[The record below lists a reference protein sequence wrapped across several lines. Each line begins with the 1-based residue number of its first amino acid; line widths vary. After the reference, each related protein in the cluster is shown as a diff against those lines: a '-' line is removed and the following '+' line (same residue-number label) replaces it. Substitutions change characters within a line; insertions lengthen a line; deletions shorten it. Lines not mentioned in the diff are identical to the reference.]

1 MVEFVP
7 PGFTVGKNIEKMGLR
22 TAPMGK
28 LILQDCFLPVENRL
42 GPAGI
47 GAAIFNSSMEW
58 ECACILGTQVGAM
71 EWQLEE
77 LHNYSEQALCP
88 SAASGGGVRGDHV
101 DLYLEKSLPIC
112 GTHPS
117 ALMTCCFF

>member
-1 MVEFVP
+1 
-7 PGFTVGKNIEKMGLR
+7 
-22 TAPMGK
+22 MGK

-71 EWQLEE
+71 ERQLEE
-77 LHNYSEQALCP
+77 LHNYSEQALSP
-88 SAASGGGVRGDHV
+88 SAASGGGVRGDRV
-101 DLYLEKSLPIC
+101 DLYLEKSLPQF

-117 ALMTCCFF
+117 ARVRPKLGAIDEKRDFASCCFAPFVVRTQAP